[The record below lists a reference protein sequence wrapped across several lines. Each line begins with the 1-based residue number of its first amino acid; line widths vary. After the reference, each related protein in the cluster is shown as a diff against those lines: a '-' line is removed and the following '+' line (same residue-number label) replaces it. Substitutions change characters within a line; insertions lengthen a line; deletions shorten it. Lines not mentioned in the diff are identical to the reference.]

1 MVFKKDFLDKIIN
14 ITSNA
19 AIACYPHLGKNDKVL
34 VDKTATDEMR
44 KNLNQLDIDGKVV
57 IGEGELDE
65 APMLYIGETLGTG
78 IGPDIDIAVDPLE
91 GTNFA
96 ANNLPGALSVLSI
109 SAKGNL
115 FNAPETYMD
124 KLAVG
129 KNVPYDATDLDFPVE
144 KNLKNIADAKNKNL
158 DKITVCLLN
167 RPRHKEIIDKL
178 NELKVNLKL
187 ISDGDVTG
195 ALLVTDDKYEVDI
208 FLGIGGGPE
217 GVLAASALDAFN
229 CKFQGRFLF
238 KTDIDKKRAKDMGIN
253 DLDKKYELNE
263 IIKGNSIFCAT
274 GITKNELVN
283 GVKLIDGKFITETL
297 VTQKNSLPYIAK
309 KEVAITWLIIVITI
323 KDFFLV
329 PSSIG

>member
-1 MVFKKDFLDKIIN
+1 MNFKKEFLDNIIN
-14 ITSNA
+14 VTSNA
-19 AIACYPHLGKNDKVL
+19 AIACHKHLGKKDKIL
-34 VDKTATDEMR
+34 VDKAATDIMR
-44 KNLNQLDIDGKVV
+44 KNLNDLDIDGKIV

-65 APMLYIGETLGTG
+65 APMLYIGEKLGTG
-78 IGPDIDIAVDPLE
+78 KGYAVDIAVDPLE

-96 ANNLPGALSVLSI
+96 ANNLPGALSVISI
-109 SAKGNL
+109 SEKGNL

-129 KNVPYDATDLDFPVE
+129 KNVPYDATDLDFTVE

-195 ALLVTDDKYEVDI
+195 ALLVTDDKYDVDI

-309 KEVAITWLIIVITI
+309 KEVAIT
-323 KDFFLV
+323 
-329 PSSIG
+329 